1 MSTNPIKPAN
11 LNHGA
16 PGKTRFGNLFIHQV
30 CGGEG
35 WLKPYLA
42 KEIPG
47 VIVVQGNRVVRV
59 TRNVVEEILPWKDSS
74 L

>member
-16 PGKTRFGNLFIHQV
+16 PRKTSFGKLFVHQV
-30 CGGEG
+30 LRGEG

-42 KEIPG
+42 KEIPS
-47 VIVVQGNRVVRV
+47 VIVVQGNRVVRM
-59 TRNVVEEILPWKDSS
+59 TLNMVEEILHGKDSS